1 MKAYTVGDVMDYKV
15 AEGDSKAV
23 YVVYDS
29 ENFPLYVGQSKDVCL
44 RLRQHIDSAHALP
57 DGIGSEIVKGEP
69 QSMSWKFEVYP
80 TENLLSVER
89 EMIKQLRPAINIVH
103 N

>member
-15 AEGDSKAV
+15 AESDSKAV
-23 YVVYDS
+23 YVVYDG

-44 RLRQHIDSAHALP
+44 RLRQHIDSAHTQP
-57 DGIGSEIVKGEP
+57 DGIGSEIIRGEP
-69 QSMSWKFEVYP
+69 QSMSWRFEVYP
-80 TENLLSVER
+80 TNSLLDLER
-89 EMIKQLRPAINIVH
+89 EMIKRLHPAINIVH